1 MLFNTIISDSRA
13 VSEMWIVSVLL
24 KIASL
29 GISDPYF
36 IERIDTL
43 IDLNLDRFA
52 SNALLKLLILIH
64 AREPDKL
71 KHRDYLLKRIRTFN
85 PENI

>member
-1 MLFNTIISDSRA
+1 
-13 VSEMWIVSVLL
+13 MWIVSVLL

-29 GISDPYF
+29 GISDPHF
-36 IERIDTL
+36 IEKIDKL
-43 IDLNLDRFA
+43 IDGNLDRFA

-71 KHRDYLLKRIRTFN
+71 KHREYLLKRLRSFN
-85 PENI
+85 PDNI